1 MRRGAGIS
9 QREKEK
15 DDTAS
20 DFYAQREEA
29 DFQKDKRTTH
39 GMARN
44 YMQNRY
50 FLFFQKSF

>member
-44 YMQNRY
+44 YMQNWN